1 MALDTEVTGFFLL
14 DNIPWG
20 VDSAGTSYTQVVVSV
35 AVVLCAWDVEEGL
48 AGLLSGDLAE
58 DFVAAFEVAE
68 MVVAADK
75 QP

>member
-1 MALDTEVTGFFLL
+1 M
-14 DNIPWG
+14 
-20 VDSAGTSYTQVVVSV
+20 DSAGTSYTQVVVLV
-35 AVVLCAWDVEEGL
+35 AVTLLAWDVEEGL

>member
-1 MALDTEVTGFFLL
+1 MALDTEVLAFPLGQHTLGA
-14 DNIPWG
+14 
-20 VDSAGTSYTQVVVSV
+20 DSAGTSYTQVVVSV
-35 AVVLCAWDVEEGL
+35 AVVLLAWDVEEGL

-58 DFVAAFEVAE
+58 DFAAAFEVAE

>member
-1 MALDTEVTGFFLL
+1 MAVTLL
-14 DNIPWG
+14 
-20 VDSAGTSYTQVVVSV
+20 
-35 AVVLCAWDVEEGL
+35 AWDVEEGL

-58 DFVAAFEVAE
+58 DFEVAE